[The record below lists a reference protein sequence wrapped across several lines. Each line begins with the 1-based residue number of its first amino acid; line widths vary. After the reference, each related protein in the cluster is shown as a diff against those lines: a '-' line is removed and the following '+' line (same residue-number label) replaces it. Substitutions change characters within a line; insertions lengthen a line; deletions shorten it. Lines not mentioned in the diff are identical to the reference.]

1 MVHLADFN
9 PHSREGSDSLISIL
23 DIRHVDFNPHSR
35 EGSDMEDRYHS
46 LSESDFNPHSREG
59 SDVLRCTFLIRCHYF
74 NPHSREGSDITGVNT
89 ALTRKISIHT
99 PAKGVTAHF
108 HGCIFHILI
117 SSQYGADQ
125 KNFNPHS
132 REGSDRSL
140 SRMHL
145 PYSDFNPHSR
155 EGSDAPEQPVFSK
168 ILQFQSTLPRRE

>member
-9 PHSREGSDSLISIL
+9 PHSREGSDSLLSIL

-117 SSQYGADQ
+117 SIHTPAKGVTLRNNLCSQ
-125 KNFNPHS
+125 KFSNFNPHS
-132 REGSDRSL
+132 REGSDQHRLCSVPSL
-140 SRMHL
+140 
-145 PYSDFNPHSR
+145 
-155 EGSDAPEQPVFSK
+155 Q
-168 ILQFQSTLPRRE
+168 QFQSTLPRRE

>member
-99 PAKGVTAHF
+99 PAKGVTLRNNL
-108 HGCIFHILI
+108 C
-117 SSQYGADQ
+117 SQ
-125 KNFNPHS
+125 KFSNFNPHS
-132 REGSDRSL
+132 REGSDQHRLCSVPSL
-140 SRMHL
+140 
-145 PYSDFNPHSR
+145 
-155 EGSDAPEQPVFSK
+155 Q
-168 ILQFQSTLPRRE
+168 QFQSTLPRRE

>member
-59 SDVLRCTFLIRCHYF
+59 SD
-74 NPHSREGSDITGVNT
+74 ITGVNT

-117 SSQYGADQ
+117 SIHTPAKGVTLRNNLCSQ
-125 KNFNPHS
+125 KFSNFNPHS
-132 REGSDRSL
+132 REGSDQHRLCSVPSL
-140 SRMHL
+140 
-145 PYSDFNPHSR
+145 
-155 EGSDAPEQPVFSK
+155 Q
-168 ILQFQSTLPRRE
+168 QFQSTLPRRE